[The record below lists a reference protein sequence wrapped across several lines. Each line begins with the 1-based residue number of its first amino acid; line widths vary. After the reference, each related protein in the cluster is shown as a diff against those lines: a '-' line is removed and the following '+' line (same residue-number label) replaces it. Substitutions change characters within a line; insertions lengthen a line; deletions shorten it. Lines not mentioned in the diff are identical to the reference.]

1 MTSTQP
7 AGGEIVPTSAILAH
21 LDQQFDHSVDR
32 LVNWLRIP
40 SISTDPA
47 YKADCRRA
55 AQWLADDFKSIGF
68 KSELR
73 DTPGHPVVFAHH
85 SGPAGYEG
93 PHLLF
98 YGHYDVQ
105 PPDPLELW
113 DSPPFEPTI
122 TDGPHGQRVV
132 ARGAVDDKGQVMTFV
147 EACRAWHLKGG
158 GVPCRITCVI
168 EGEEECGSV
177 NMHTFLKTAR
187 EELVGAKSHGSPCDF
202 AVVSD
207 TGMWDIDTPAITYA
221 LRGLVYL
228 EVFLHGPSRDLHSGL
243 YGGCVPN
250 PINELAR
257 ILSLLHDED
266 RRITVP
272 GFYDNVLP
280 LTQAERDAWAALN
293 FDEKTFL
300 GEAGMTQGYGE
311 KGFTLLERQWGRPT
325 CDVNGI
331 KGGYIGQG
339 AKTVIPSSASAKI
352 SFRLVPNQ
360 DPKRIVEAFRKWIDS
375 QLAPGCRVE
384 LVDHCSGRPCL
395 TPIDHPAMGAARAA
409 LKDAMGR
416 EPVLIRTGGSIPIV
430 EDFKSVLGLETLLI
444 GFGLND
450 DRVHSPNEK
459 FELRCFKNGQ
469 RSHAVLLGR
478 LSQTA
483 R

>member
-1 MTSTQP
+1 MK
-7 AGGEIVPTSAILAH
+7 TSAILGR
-21 LDQQFDHSVDR
+21 LDDGFDHSVQH
-32 LVNWLRIP
+32 LVEWLRIP
-40 SISTDPA
+40 SVSTDPA
-47 YKADCRRA
+47 FKPECRRA
-55 AQWLADDFKSIGF
+55 AKWLADDLNTIGF
-68 KSELR
+68 KAELR

-85 SGPAGYEG
+85 PGPAGYQG

-113 DSPPFEPTI
+113 ESPPFEPTVV
-122 TDGPHGQRVV
+122 DGPHGKRVV

-147 EACRAWHLKGG
+147 EASRAWHQHGG
-158 GVPCRITCVI
+158 GVPCRVTCVI

-177 NMHTFLKTAR
+177 NMHDFLKQNR
-187 EELVGAKSHGSPCDF
+187 GEIVGAHAPGSPCDF

-207 TGMWDIDTPAITYA
+207 TGMWDIDTPAITYS

-257 ILSLLHDED
+257 IISLLHDAD
-266 RRITVP
+266 RRVTVP
-272 GFYDNVLP
+272 GFYDEVLP
-280 LTQAERDAWAALN
+280 LTKEERDAWAGLD
-293 FDEKTFL
+293 FDEKEFL
-300 GEAGMTQGYGE
+300 GEAGLARGYGE
-311 KGFTLLERQWGRPT
+311 KGYTLLERQWGRPT

-331 KGGYIGQG
+331 KGGYIGKG
-339 AKTVIPSSASAKI
+339 AKTVIASSASAKI

-360 DPKRIVEAFRKWIDS
+360 DPKRIVESFRKWVNA

-384 LVDHCSGRPCL
+384 VVDHGTGRPCL
-395 TPIDHPAMGAARAA
+395 TPMDHPAMSAARAA
-409 LKDAMGR
+409 LDEAMGR
-416 EPVLIRTGGSIPIV
+416 EPVLMRSGGSIPIV
-430 EDFKSVLGLETLLI
+430 EGFKSILGLETLLI

-459 FELRCFKNGQ
+459 FELTCFRNGQ
-469 RSHAVLLGR
+469 RSHAALLGR
-478 LSQTA
+478 LA
-483 R
+483 DLKM

>member
-1 MTSTQP
+1 
-7 AGGEIVPTSAILAH
+7 VNTSAILGH
-21 LDQQFDHSVDR
+21 LDDKFDQSVQH
-32 LVNWLRIP
+32 LIEWLRIP
-40 SISTDPA
+40 SVSTDPTF
-47 YKADCRRA
+47 KPECQRA
-55 AQWLADDFKSIGF
+55 AQWLADDLNSIGF
-68 KSELR
+68 KAELR

-85 SGPAGYEG
+85 PGPVGYQG

-113 DSPPFEPTI
+113 ESPPFEPTVV
-122 TDGPHGQRVV
+122 DGPHGKRVV

-147 EACRAWHLKGG
+147 EACRAWHTKGG

-177 NMHTFLKTAR
+177 NMHGFLEDHR
-187 EELVGAKSHGSPCDF
+187 EDIVGTRAGGSPCDF

-207 TGMWDIDTPAITYA
+207 TGMWDINTPAITYS

-257 ILSLLHDED
+257 IISLLHDVN
-266 RRITVP
+266 RRVTVP
-272 GFYDNVLP
+272 GFYDDVLP
-280 LTQAERDAWAALN
+280 LTKAERDAWAALE
-293 FDEKTFL
+293 FDEKEFL
-300 GEAGMTQGYGE
+300 GEAGLSQGYGE
-311 KGFTLLERQWGRPT
+311 KGYTLLERQWGRPT

-331 KGGYIGQG
+331 KGGYTGQG
-339 AKTVIPSSASAKI
+339 AKTVIASSASAKI

-360 DPKRIVEAFRKWIDS
+360 DPKRIVESFRKWING

-384 LVDHCSGRPCL
+384 VVDHGTGRPCL
-395 TPIDHPAMGAARAA
+395 TPMDHPAMSAARAA
-409 LKDAMGR
+409 LDEAMGR
-416 EPVLIRTGGSIPIV
+416 EPVLMRSGGSIPIV
-430 EDFKSVLGLETLLI
+430 EGFKSILGLETLLI

-459 FELRCFKNGQ
+459 FELACFRNGQ
-469 RSHAVLLGR
+469 RSHAALLGR
-478 LSQTA
+478 MAEL
-483 R
+483 RL

>member
-1 MTSTQP
+1 MN
-7 AGGEIVPTSAILAH
+7 TSAILGH
-21 LDQQFDHSVDR
+21 LDDKFDQSVQH
-32 LVNWLRIP
+32 LIEWLRIP
-40 SISTDPA
+40 SVSTDPTF
-47 YKADCRRA
+47 KPECQRA
-55 AQWLADDFKSIGF
+55 AQWLADDLNSIGF
-68 KSELR
+68 KAELR

-85 SGPAGYEG
+85 PGPVGYQG

-113 DSPPFEPTI
+113 ESPPFEPTVV
-122 TDGPHGQRVV
+122 DGPHGKRVV

-147 EACRAWHLKGG
+147 EACRAWHTKGG

-177 NMHTFLKTAR
+177 NMHGFLEDHR
-187 EELVGAKSHGSPCDF
+187 EDIVGTRAGGSPCDF

-207 TGMWDIDTPAITYA
+207 TGMWDINTPAITYS

-257 ILSLLHDED
+257 IISLLHDVN
-266 RRITVP
+266 RRVTVP
-272 GFYDNVLP
+272 GFYDDVLP
-280 LTQAERDAWAALN
+280 LTKAERDAWAALE
-293 FDEKTFL
+293 FDEKEFL
-300 GEAGMTQGYGE
+300 GEAGLSQGYGE
-311 KGFTLLERQWGRPT
+311 KGYTLLERQWGRPT

-331 KGGYIGQG
+331 KGGYTGQG
-339 AKTVIPSSASAKI
+339 AKTVIASSASAKI

-360 DPKRIVEAFRKWIDS
+360 DPKRIVESFRKWING

-384 LVDHCSGRPCL
+384 VVDHGTGRPCL
-395 TPIDHPAMGAARAA
+395 TPMDHPAMSAARAA
-409 LKDAMGR
+409 LDEAMGR
-416 EPVLIRTGGSIPIV
+416 EPVLMRSGGSIPIV
-430 EDFKSVLGLETLLI
+430 EGFKSILGLETLLI

-459 FELRCFKNGQ
+459 FELACFRNGQ
-469 RSHAVLLGR
+469 RSHAALLGR
-478 LSQTA
+478 MAEL
-483 R
+483 RL